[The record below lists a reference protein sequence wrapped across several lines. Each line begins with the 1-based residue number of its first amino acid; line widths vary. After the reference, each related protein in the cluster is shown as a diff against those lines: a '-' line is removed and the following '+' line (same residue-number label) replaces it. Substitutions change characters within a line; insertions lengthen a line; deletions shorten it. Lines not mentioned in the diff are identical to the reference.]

1 VFYQG
6 ILASVLFF
14 AVLCWGGSITVMDK
28 NRINKIIK
36 KAGSV
41 IGLPLDSLETT
52 IAKRTKT
59 KLNYILCFDGL
70 LLYHILY
77 LMLCEAHLV
86 TGLLCLHAPLSAL
99 GNPLSLLLL
108 NISMIMAS
116 PMSERPIVCYCYVYC
131 MS

>member
-1 VFYQG
+1 MFYQG

-52 IAKRTKT
+52 ISKRTKT
-59 KLNYILCFDGL
+59 KLNSILCFDGHP
-70 LLYHILY
+70 LYP
-77 LMLCEAHLV
+77 V
-86 TGLLCLHAPLSAL
+86 FDAL
-99 GNPLSLLLL
+99 RSSFSNRL
-108 NISMIMAS
+108 IMPPCS
-116 PMSERPIVCYCYVYC
+116 TERFRKSFVPAAVKYFNDHR
-131 MS
+131 